1 MKKFLKKTVKII
13 DKINEFFGEI
23 ACWLCTILVAV
34 VCYDVFNRYLFKRT
48 NPAMYE
54 LEWHIYAVIFL
65 IAAGFA
71 LKYDQHVRVDL
82 TYAKFSKRTKAWVN
96 LIGAII
102 FLIPYCILI
111 FYATKDWVY
120 QSWVIRETSP
130 DPGGLPCRYILK
142 ACVPFG
148 FGLLMLQ
155 GIAEAIKSY
164 FFLFGSKED
173 KIELNLLEEEQ
184 KSKEN

>member
-1 MKKFLKKTVKII
+1 MKKFLIKVVKII

-23 ACWLCTILVAV
+23 ACWLCTILVCI
-34 VCYDVFNRYLFKRT
+34 VCYDVFNRYLFNRT

-82 TYAKFSKRTKAWVN
+82 TYARFSKRTRAWVN
-96 LIGAII
+96 LIGAFV
-102 FLIPYCILI
+102 FLIPYCILVV
-111 FYATKDWVY
+111 YATKDWVY
-120 QSWVIRETSP
+120 QSWLIKESSP
-130 DPGGLPCRYILK
+130 DPGGLPARYILK

-148 FGLLMLQ
+148 FILLLIQ

-164 FFLFGSKED
+164 IFLFGTEEEKN
-173 KIELNLLEEEQ
+173 ELNLNE
-184 KSKEN
+184 KEGE

>member
-1 MKKFLKKTVKII
+1 MKSVLKKIAIII

-23 ACWLCTILVAV
+23 ACWLCTILVAI
-34 VCYDVFNRYLFKRT
+34 VCFDVFNRYLFNKT

-65 IAAGFA
+65 LAAGFA

-102 FLIPYCILI
+102 ALIPFCLLVI
-111 FYATKDWVY
+111 YATKDWVY
-120 QSWVIRETSP
+120 QSWSIRETSP
-130 DPGGLPCRYILK
+130 DPGGLPARYILK
-142 ACVPFG
+142 GCVPFG
-148 FGLLMLQ
+148 FILLMLQ
-155 GIAEAIKSY
+155 GISEAIKSY
-164 FFLFGSKED
+164 FFLFGSEED
-173 KIELNLLEEEQ
+173 KKELKLLENQEE
-184 KSKEN
+184 EN

>member
-1 MKKFLKKTVKII
+1 MKRFLMKVVKVI

-23 ACWLCTILVAV
+23 ACWLCTILVCV
-34 VCYDVFNRYLFKRT
+34 VCYDVFNRYLFNHT

-65 IAAGFA
+65 ISAGFG

-96 LIGAII
+96 LIGAFV
-102 FLIPYCILI
+102 FLIPFCILV

-120 QSWVIRETSP
+120 NSWKIREASP
-130 DPGGLPCRYILK
+130 DPGGLPARYILK
-142 ACVPFG
+142 SFVPFG
-148 FGLLMLQ
+148 FFLLMLQ
-155 GIAEAIKSY
+155 GFAEAIKSY
-164 FFLFGSKED
+164 FFLFGSEKE
-173 KIELNLLEEEQ
+173 KRELNLIETE
-184 KSKEN
+184 KKEK